1 MEVTPPDTHIGPAGS
16 DPAGEIREAQGQRTK
31 AQHRLP
37 LPRTLLITLLGLISA
52 PLLFTLGMVL
62 HYQFVA
68 KPGSLREAGAVML
81 RRMDTDIT
89 PGAILPKPSQNGNA
103 AFYYV
108 LALNSFNKRRE
119 PYLLRRNLSP
129 IAEEPPISADDL
141 HLLASSAKQE
151 SSDLYEVKNGEPR
164 FVFYIVPGSKKWAF
178 TPAEDPFE
186 QRPYIASIRVMAL
199 AALKWGKHR
208 EEIGEPGDAQWAY
221 ENTAW
226 LGIHLRDH
234 PGSLNDI
241 ELGLEIEQVALHY
254 LEAFYS
260 TRGKH
265 DKLVKVVEYA
275 SSVSRLLHAVR
286 HKYAQLENV
295 EVAME
300 VLASDSEPVWRIE
313 AATALVH
320 SRYFRKFSWPRSW
333 LVDRGLRSASHDR
346 SPIVATAV
354 RRLVALKDEDFR
366 SPDSGPT
373 RPE

>member
-1 MEVTPPDTHIGPAGS
+1 MEVTPPDTQIGPTG
-16 DPAGEIREAQGQRTK
+16 GEPVGAIGASFRQRVTAIPK
-31 AQHRLP
+31 MS
-37 LPRTLLITLLGLISA
+37 LPRTLLITALGLIAA

-68 KPGSLREAGAVML
+68 RPGSLRSAGPISL
-81 RRMDTDIT
+81 GRMETDMT

-108 LALNSFNKRRE
+108 LALNSFSKRRE
-119 PYLLRRNLSP
+119 PYLLRRDLSP

-164 FVFYIVPGSKKWAF
+164 FVFYIMPGSKKWAF
-178 TPAEDPFE
+178 TPAADPFE
-186 QRPYIASIRVMAL
+186 QRPYIAPIRVLAL

-208 EEIGEPGDAQWAY
+208 EEIGEAGDAQWAY
-221 ENTAW
+221 ENVSW

-260 TRGKH
+260 SRGKH
-265 DKLVKVVEYA
+265 DKLVMVVEYA
-275 SSVSRLLHAVR
+275 SSVNRLLHAVR
-286 HKYAQLENV
+286 RKYAQLENV
-295 EVAME
+295 EVALD
-300 VLASDSEPVWRIE
+300 VLRSDSESVWRIE

-320 SRYFRKFSWPRSW
+320 SRYFRRFSWPRSW
-333 LVDRGLRSASHDR
+333 LVDRGLKSASHDR
-346 SPIVATAV
+346 SPVVAASV
-354 RRLVALKDEDFR
+354 RRLLALKDEDFR
-366 SPDSGPT
+366 TPDSAPA